1 MSATTDAEQQLAA
14 AVAMVRNV
22 DRSDLPDDIADDVKD
37 ATIALLKAKGHC
49 EVSR

>member
-1 MSATTDAEQQLAA
+1 MTDAEQQLAA

-22 DRSDLPDDIADDVKD
+22 DRDELPDDIADDVRQ

-49 EVSR
+49 EVTR

>member
-1 MSATTDAEQQLAA
+1 MTDAEQQLAA

-22 DRSDLPDDIADDVKD
+22 DSEELPDDIADDLNA

-49 EVSR
+49 EVRR

>member
-1 MSATTDAEQQLAA
+1 MSDPEQQLAA

-22 DRSDLPDDIADDVKD
+22 DRDELSDDIADDVHQ
-37 ATIALLKAKGHC
+37 AAIALLKAKGHC